1 MFLRK
6 VIFINVCLLEL
17 KGNFLNSASN
27 IVLEVWVPYKVR
39 QVIKSSFLRITSSL
53 LPVYWS

>member
-17 KGNFLNSASN
+17 KGNFLNAMSDM
-27 IVLEVWVPYKVR
+27 VLEAWVPYMVKL
-39 QVIKSSFLRITSSL
+39 VIKPSFEAN
-53 LPVYWS
+53 

>member
-17 KGNFLNSASN
+17 KDNFLNAASDM
-27 IVLEVWVPYKVR
+27 VLEAWHISKP
-39 QVIKSSFLRITSSL
+39 SFEAN
-53 LPVYWS
+53 